1 MSTFQHL
8 ETQCNCITDSQTKFN
23 EALLQ
28 LEEHRNALK
37 QKARD
42 KVEEWKRMLD
52 ESLKLVNL
60 DIDKKFLPYEGEITD
75 QIKEFDSIFTEGQLQ
90 QTVIREILDSTTD
103 KIRLNPSYVAYEI
116 MENDPLNEQSV
127 EYLSSHQ
134 QVWLDNSKK
143 KIASQESAIN
153 TVQRQYSDIHI
164 GFSQLNFE
172 KHLKR
177 YYMLKDLSE
186 YD

>member
-1 MSTFQHL
+1 M
-8 ETQCNCITDSQTKFN
+8 KFN

-90 QTVIREILDSTTD
+90 
-103 KIRLNPSYVAYEI
+103 
-116 MENDPLNEQSV
+116 
-127 EYLSSHQ
+127 
-134 QVWLDNSKK
+134 
-143 KIASQESAIN
+143 
-153 TVQRQYSDIHI
+153 
-164 GFSQLNFE
+164 
-172 KHLKR
+172 
-177 YYMLKDLSE
+177 
-186 YD
+186 